1 LPLPPLDAAR
11 ALGDR
16 TGMATSTAAKPAK
29 PSELRSTLTF
39 FVKLAVI
46 VWLVRSLVFSA
57 FFIPSES
64 MLPRLLIGDY
74 LFISKWSYGYSRWS
88 FPWVSP
94 PFSGRI
100 FGRLPARGDV
110 VVFRS
115 PHDPVEGDHDVIK
128 RVIGLPGDTVQMRHG
143 QLILDGRPVP
153 KVRIADF
160 TVPLTPNYP
169 AGDGHGSCAPRFQST
184 AGGVAVCRYPRYRET
199 LPGGRSYEVL
209 DQGQTA
215 ADDTEVFAVP
225 AGHVFL
231 MGDNR
236 DDSADSRFPAPDDA
250 MPGQQTGMGFVP
262 LDHLEGKAQISF
274 FSTDGSAQW
283 VKPWTWFTA
292 ARPDRI
298 GEGF

>member
-1 LPLPPLDAAR
+1 
-11 ALGDR
+11 
-16 TGMATSTAAKPAK
+16 MATRTAATPAK

-39 FVKLAVI
+39 FVKLALI
-46 VWLVRSLVFSA
+46 VWLVRSLVFSS

-74 LFISKWSYGYSRWS
+74 LFISKWNYGYSRYS

-100 FGRLPARGDV
+100 LPRLPDRGDV

-143 QLILDGRPVP
+143 QVILDGKPVP
-153 KVRIADF
+153 KQRVGDF
-160 TVPLTPNYP
+160 VLPLSPN
-169 AGDGHGSCAPRFQST
+169 FT
-184 AGGVAVCRYPRYRET
+184 AQACHAQFVSVQNGQPVCRYPQFRET
-199 LPGGRSYEVL
+199 LPGGRSYDVI
-209 DQGQTA
+209 DQGEFPDR
-215 ADDTEVFAVP
+215 DDTGVFAVP

-236 DDSADSRFPAPDDA
+236 DNSADSRFPAPDDA
-250 MPGQQTGMGFVP
+250 MPGQQPGMGFVP
-262 LDHLEGKAQISF
+262 LDHLEGKAQVTF

-283 VKPWTWFTA
+283 LKPWTWFTA
-292 ARPDRI
+292 ARPRRT